1 MKMVKASL
9 MIIFIAALVVLI
21 AHQLGLDVGIADVVW
36 ISTGGILV
44 DIYNHLKRSNEGIA
58 QLMKNALLMTSIA
71 ALLALIAHQ
80 FGMDVGIVDVALI
93 SAGGILVDSYNHFR
107 KRKGAIDQQLSS
119 RSTAG
124 NADD

>member
-1 MKMVKASL
+1 
-9 MIIFIAALVVLI
+9 
-21 AHQLGLDVGIADVVW
+21 
-36 ISTGGILV
+36 
-44 DIYNHLKRSNEGIA
+44 
-58 QLMKNALLMTSIA
+58 
-71 ALLALIAHQ
+71 
-80 FGMDVGIVDVALI
+80 MDVGIVDVALI